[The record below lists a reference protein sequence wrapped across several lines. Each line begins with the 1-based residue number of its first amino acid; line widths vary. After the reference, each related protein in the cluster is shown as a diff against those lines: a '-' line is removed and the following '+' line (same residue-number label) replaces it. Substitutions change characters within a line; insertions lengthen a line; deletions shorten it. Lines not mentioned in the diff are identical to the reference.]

1 LVKKGGR
8 RRKEE
13 KRGEKEKEDKEIVEQ
28 TGKELREQG
37 MSEIERLKKEINE
50 LREELKKYGKGE
62 KEEKSDEKK
71 TLKEKL
77 KAAQEKFKELK
88 VKMAEIGQRADSITY
103 DYLLAGYYSPP
114 ISTQQTQPA
123 RPSRQVKAEGNQPK
137 DLLASLSD
145 LFSLNYTLNIGLSDI
160 DDLVYSKK
168 KQGKGRSSGR
178 QAVSGLSPS
187 GFGFNIDIDDLVYGR
202 RKK

>member
-13 KRGEKEKEDKEIVEQ
+13 KRGEKEKENEEIVEQ

-62 KEEKSDEKK
+62 KGEKSDEKK
-71 TLKEKL
+71 TLKERL
-77 KAAQEKFKELK
+77 KAAQEKFRE
-88 VKMAEIGQRADSITY
+88 VQAKMAEIGQRADAITY
-103 DYLLAGYYSPP
+103 GYLLAGYYSPP
-114 ISTQQTQPA
+114 ASAQEIQPA
-123 RPSRQVKAEGNQPK
+123 RPSQPVKTGNQPR

-145 LFSLNYTLNIGLSDI
+145 LFSLNYNLNIGLDDI

-168 KQGKGRSSGR
+168 KQGKERPSGG
-178 QAVSGLSPS
+178 QAVSGFSSS
-187 GFGFNIDIDDLVYGR
+187 GFSFNIDIDDLVYGK